1 MAAFLLF
8 IQDGQAHKTRA
19 HVHTRRKKARSAG
32 GSSGLSRCAFAVIT
46 VLSVMIISNNRN
58 RCAPA
63 TVRGGYLFSVEGE
76 NDTGIPRSSPST
88 VLIPFDKSDNK

>member
-19 HVHTRRKKARSAG
+19 HVHTRRKKPKSAG
-32 GSSGLSRCAFAVIT
+32 SGSGLSLLCFAT
-46 VLSVMIISNNRN
+46 ATALFVMIISNNRN
-58 RCAPA
+58 RYAPA

>member
-1 MAAFLLF
+1 M
-8 IQDGQAHKTRA
+8 
-19 HVHTRRKKARSAG
+19 
-32 GSSGLSRCAFAVIT
+32 SRCAFAVIT

-58 RCAPA
+58 RYAPA